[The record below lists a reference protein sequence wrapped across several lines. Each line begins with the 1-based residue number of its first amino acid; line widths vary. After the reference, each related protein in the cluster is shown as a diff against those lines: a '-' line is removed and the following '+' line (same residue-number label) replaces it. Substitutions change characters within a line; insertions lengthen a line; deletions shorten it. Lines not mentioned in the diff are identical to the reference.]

1 MTFLRITQLM
11 NAEAEPEAGALGKSD
26 SSSNDTLSSP
36 QPSLFLPLACTLPWQ
51 LFNLLHNTSNGLDS
65 NWFTKLIFHEVR
77 KKKIHKPNQNNPF
90 YNWSCGERSEE
101 PSLVK
106 GWLRCC
112 PASRCWRAHHPH
124 RQSLAGISARDGRP
138 AKTEYKSNLP
148 IQRIPGLGSKL
159 QLSWDYHRESPPG
172 SLDIWHLPRPI
183 QNLKPRQRK
192 WILSD
197 QRSW

>member
-77 KKKIHKPNQNNPF
+77 KKKYTNQTKITLSIIGAVERGQKSHL
-90 YNWSCGERSEE
+90 WSRMAAVLSSIQVLTGSPSTQAEPCWDQCERWQACQDRIQEQPAHTE
-101 PSLVK
+101 DPGARVK
-106 GWLRCC
+106 A
-112 PASRCWRAHHPH
+112 PA
-124 RQSLAGISARDGRP
+124 LMG
-138 AKTEYKSNLP
+138 LP
-148 IQRIPGLGSKL
+148 QRISTRKFGHLAS
-159 QLSWDYHRESPPG
+159 SPAHSEPET
-172 SLDIWHLPRPI
+172 
-183 QNLKPRQRK
+183 
-192 WILSD
+192 
-197 QRSW
+197 